1 MNSVDYFDLHC
12 DTIGGCYE
20 SHQSLFDGDLHISLK
35 RGSEFRTWFQ
45 CFAVFIP
52 DDLRGQKAV
61 AHYDALYGQLQKEI
75 QRYSKHVMFCKTAD
89 DLANAQREHKIGAIL
104 TVEGGAALG
113 GSLERLAFLAECG
126 VKAMTLTWNS
136 SCEIGDGADAKSPK
150 GLTNFGKEVIAE
162 MERQNIAIDIS
173 HASDALFY
181 DVASLTAKPFLATHS
196 NSRTLCGHRR
206 NLTDEQFQVIRD
218 RGGLVGINFVP
229 EFLNE
234 SGIADLQDVLKH
246 VEHFLALGG
255 ERCLAVGS
263 DFDGIGT
270 LPSGITGVESIEN
283 LAEEMLRHNYSE
295 NLVHS
300 ILFDNAYHFF
310 LSLF

>member
-1 MNSVDYFDLHC
+1 
-12 DTIGGCYE
+12 
-20 SHQSLFDGDLHISLK
+20 
-35 RGSEFRTWFQ
+35 
-45 CFAVFIP
+45 
-52 DDLRGQKAV
+52 
-61 AHYDALYGQLQKEI
+61 
-75 QRYSKHVMFCKTAD
+75 
-89 DLANAQREHKIGAIL
+89 
-104 TVEGGAALG
+104 
-113 GSLERLAFLAECG
+113 
-126 VKAMTLTWNS
+126 MTLTWNS

-206 NLTDEQFQVIRD
+206 NLTDEPFQVIRD